1 MGPKKT
7 TSGTKLSNP
16 SSSKAAP
23 TKAKATTK
31 TAPVKTVPA
40 KKGTTTKTVAAK
52 TTKGE
57 LFSFYFFFF
66 NLSFVLYNLSVFR
79 GRPIFRLGTH

>member
-16 SSSKAAP
+16 S